1 MQPRSTV
8 RCRRYALFMNDMFDV
23 HAKDIST
30 ALSVQDNADKFE
42 IISQIKPFFIYKI
55 QINMCTLYKRNKVL
69 NALIVQ
75 SF

>member
-23 HAKDIST
+23 HAKDINT

-55 QINMCTLYKRNKVL
+55 QINRR
-69 NALIVQ
+69 
-75 SF
+75 